1 MTTMTTVWTLII
13 VGEWSDDEDD
23 DEDDNAC

>member
-1 MTTMTTVWTLII
+1 MTTMTTVGMLII